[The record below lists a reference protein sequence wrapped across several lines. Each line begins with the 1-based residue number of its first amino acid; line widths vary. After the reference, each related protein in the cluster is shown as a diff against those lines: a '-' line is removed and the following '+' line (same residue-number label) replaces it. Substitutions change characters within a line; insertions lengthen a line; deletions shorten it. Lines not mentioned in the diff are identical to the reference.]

1 MTYHPQ
7 IDRQIERTNQE
18 LEQYLRMYID
28 HRQSNWLEQLV
39 TAEFA
44 FNNKVY
50 TSIKSLLFKINYKRK
65 SQMGFNIRKKKKHV
79 KVGKFVKEM
88 KDRHK
93 EVKAVLVK
101 LLQQLLVTKTN
112 NYTSSKSLN
121 MNIKWEV
128 YKRTQ
133 QEVSAKLE
141 SYIYVLYTVCAN
153 NN

>member
-44 FNNKVY
+44 FNNKIY
-50 TSIKSLLFKINYKRK
+50 ISIKSLLFKVSYKRK

-79 KVGKFVKEM
+79 KVENFVKEM

-93 EVKAVLVK
+93 KVKAVLVK

-112 NYTSSKSLN
+112 DYTRGKSLN

-128 YKRTQ
+128 HKRTR

-141 SYIYVLYTVCAN
+141 SYIYVLYMVCAN